1 MKKHIAIAAGV
12 LLTLSTA
19 VAATLNGEAQKPVA
33 TVESTARRF
42 WRCGRPTRT
51 RPVRFRWRARSELT
65 ARISSPH
72 SLRDAASFAVVITKV

>member
-33 TVESTARRF
+33 TVESAAISMDAKQSAQVLALWKTHANSSGSVPLAR
-42 WRCGRPTRT
+42 P
-51 RPVRFRWRARSELT
+51 L
-65 ARISSPH
+65 
-72 SLRDAASFAVVITKV
+72 